1 MHLQSKLT
9 VSYLVVGLVACLA
22 AVLVARQL
30 VRSDFT
36 EYVSAREFAM
46 FKADLADYAAR
57 HGGLD
62 KAMLA
67 EPFGVFATSG
77 DGVSRQ
83 WQGMP
88 FRFLVMDERGT
99 VLHPAGSFKVGQTVS
114 GEVLARAEPVSV
126 GGRVAALVTRMGVVR
141 PSGADGVFLGRLD
154 ASLGVGMAVAAAV
167 VGLFGVGMAWRQSA
181 PVRDLVAA
189 VRMGREQGGEP
200 HRVEAS
206 TDDEL
211 GELAAAYNAV
221 NEDLARCRV
230 ERDELAVTDPQTN
243 LYNRRHFDEQARLF
257 FESAKRYDQP
267 LSVMM
272 GSLDRFRAL
281 NETFTREVGDLVL
294 EKVAE
299 LFSRHTRKS
308 DVVARYG
315 DEDFVV
321 LFTNTARERAA
332 VACENIR
339 QAVERYPW
347 DEIHPELTVTVSM
360 GLAGNRELSSAASMV
375 ARAEQYLAAAKA
387 GGRNRL
393 AGNE

>member
-1 MHLQSKLT
+1 MQSKLT
-9 VSYLVVGLVACLA
+9 VSYVVVGLVGCLA
-22 AVLVARQL
+22 AILVARQL
-30 VRSDFT
+30 IRSDFT
-36 EYVSAREFAM
+36 EYVSAREFAL
-46 FKADLADYAAR
+46 FKSDLADYAAR

-67 EPFGVFATSG
+67 EPFGVFLSPV
-77 DGVSRQ
+77 DGASKL
-83 WQGMP
+83 WQGGP

-99 VLHPAGSFKVGQTVS
+99 VLHPAGPFKVGQTVS
-114 GEVLARAEPVSV
+114 GEVLERAEPVTV
-126 GGRVAALVTRMGVVR
+126 GGRVAALVAQTGAERLTEADAAFMGMT
-141 PSGADGVFLGRLD
+141 D
-154 ASLGVGMAVAAAV
+154 ASMGVGMAVAAAF
-167 VGLFGVGMAWRQSA
+167 VGLFGLGLAWRQSA
-181 PVRDLVAA
+181 AARDLVAA
-189 VRMGREQGGEP
+189 VRLGREQGGEP
-200 HRVEAS
+200 HRVEAMS
-206 TDDEL
+206 DDEL
-211 GELAAAYNAV
+211 GELADAYNAV
-221 NEDLARCRV
+221 NEELARCRG
-230 ERDELAVTDPQTN
+230 ELDELAVTDPQTN
-243 LYNRRHFDEQARLF
+243 LYNRRHFDEQARQF

-360 GLAGNRELSSAASMV
+360 GLAGNGELSSAASMV

-393 AGNE
+393 AGDE

>member
-99 VLHPAGSFKVGQTVS
+99 VLHPAGSFKVGQTVP

-126 GGRVAALVTRMGVVR
+126 GGRVAALVARMGVVR

-200 HRVEAS
+200 HRVEVSA
-206 TDDEL
+206 DDEL